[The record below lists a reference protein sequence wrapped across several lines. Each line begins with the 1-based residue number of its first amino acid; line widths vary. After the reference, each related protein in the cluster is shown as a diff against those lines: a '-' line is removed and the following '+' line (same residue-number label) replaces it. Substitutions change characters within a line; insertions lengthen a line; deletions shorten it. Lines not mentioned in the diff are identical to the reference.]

1 LELNSIPVLFGYFV
15 ILANMVDVYTTIH
28 DVG

>member
-1 LELNSIPVLFGYFV
+1 V